1 MNDDV
6 ESGLTMTLWINVHH
20 IFYYYDY
27 GDCVMVEDKSKLIYL
42 WGWRFNGIYYTRIF
56 WKVLKS
62 FINPFIFWAV
72 GKNENLIAKLITK
85 NLISLF
91 FIYMC
96 MISNVWIDEPLTPLS
111 HSISFYFLFYL
122 VQILLSVAFLFLCYI
137 TSTHK
142 V

>member
-42 WGWRFNGIYYTRIF
+42 WEWRFNGIYFTRIS

-62 FINPFIFWAV
+62 FMKPFIFWAV

-91 FIYMC
+91 YYLHVYDSKCVDRWTFNSSI
-96 MISNVWIDEPLTPLS
+96 PLYLLF
-111 HSISFYFLFYL
+111 ISF
-122 VQILLSVAFLFLCYI
+122 
-137 TSTHK
+137 STWSK
-142 V
+142 YCWA